1 MAGLESERLDGP
13 SSSHRH
19 RRLNIAMVS
28 DYFYPNVGG
37 VESHI
42 YILSQKLIQRGHKVI
57 VVTHHYG
64 NRCGIRHLPAG
75 LKVYHIP
82 MGTLPFSSTAA
93 TVPNMFSA
101 LPLIRSIL
109 LREKIQILH
118 AHQALSS
125 IGLEA
130 TMHAKTLQ
138 IGIRTIFTDH
148 SLFGLGGGGW
158 AEVSGNKI
166 VKGILSDIDSVIC
179 VSHTGKENTVLRAML
194 NPDIVYVI
202 PNAIVADSFQPDRN
216 KSRYSGGP
224 CMYTSPSD
232 PSPFYVLEN
241 HPTEI
246 WFLGDPWKPTYHLVT
261 IVCVSRLAYRK
272 GIDLLIAAIPK
283 LCQKHP
289 TIRFLIGG
297 TGPKL
302 IELEQMREK
311 FQTVIK
317 PDQVKILGPIRADQV
332 RNLMIQGDIFLNAS
346 LTEAFGMTLLE
357 AACTGL
363 LVVST
368 RVGGIP
374 EVLPEGLIEFAEP
387 EVDDLV
393 QATERAIKVIQSGT
407 HDPQKVH
414 ERVRG
419 MYSWTDVAARTEHVY
434 YEAFKIEPAPLI
446 ERFRRYFG
454 SGSIFG
460 KVMCIVVMCQYI
472 FMGFLDW
479 WMPRDQIDYAPDFNY
494 DAYVQAYGSD

>member
-179 VSHTGKENTVLRAML
+179 QGKYVLRAML

-224 CMYTSPSD
+224 
-232 PSPFYVLEN
+232 L
-241 HPTEI
+241 
-246 WFLGDPWKPTYHLVT
+246 T

>member
-224 CMYTSPSD
+224 
-232 PSPFYVLEN
+232 L
-241 HPTEI
+241 
-246 WFLGDPWKPTYHLVT
+246 T

-446 ERFRRYFG
+446 ERFRRYERPESTLSLSPELF
-454 SGSIFG
+454 SFSSLF
-460 KVMCIVVMCQYI
+460 VSVVNVLLLTI
-472 FMGFLDW
+472 
-479 WMPRDQIDYAPDFNY
+479 P
-494 DAYVQAYGSD
+494 

>member
-1 MAGLESERLDGP
+1 MSQPNPQVGK
-13 SSSHRH
+13 SSHGR
-19 RRLNIAMVS
+19 RRLNIAMAS

-57 VVTHHYG
+57 VITHDYG
-64 NRCGIRHLPAG
+64 DRCGIRHLPAG

-82 MGTLPFSSTAA
+82 IGTLPFSSTAA
-93 TVPNMFSA
+93 TVPNLFGC
-101 LPLIRSIL
+101 LPLVRAIL
-109 LREKIQILH
+109 LREQIQILH

-125 IGLEA
+125 VGLEA

-158 AEVSGNKI
+158 GEVSGNKI
-166 VKGILSDIDSVIC
+166 VKGILSDIDGVIC

-224 CMYTSPSD
+224 
-232 PSPFYVLEN
+232 L
-241 HPTEI
+241 
-246 WFLGDPWKPTYHLVT
+246 T

-283 LCQKHP
+283 LCKKYP

-302 IELEQMREK
+302 IELEQMKEK
-311 FQTVIK
+311 YQTVIK
-317 PDQVKILGPIRADQV
+317 PDQLRILGPIRADQV
-332 RNLMIQGDIFLNAS
+332 RDLMVQGDIFLNAS

-393 QATERAIKVIQSGT
+393 RATERAIKVIQSGT

-419 MYSWTDVAARTEHVY
+419 MYSWTDIAARTEHVY

-446 ERFRRYFG
+446 ERFRRYYG

-472 FMGFLDW
+472 FMGILDW
-479 WMPRDQIDYAPDFNY
+479 WLPREQIDYAPDFNY
-494 DAYVQAYGSD
+494 DAYIQAHGID

>member
-224 CMYTSPSD
+224 
-232 PSPFYVLEN
+232 L
-241 HPTEI
+241 
-246 WFLGDPWKPTYHLVT
+246 T